1 MRTSLA
7 YAISVGLHGVVFGAL
22 AYAATAYPEFLT
34 IQFAVREGDANG
46 AMSQPRWARRIEAT
60 FDTQIAQ
67 PSATVVMT
75 EPAPVI
81 SPPKPESLLP
91 MPDSSV
97 VLPAPRELPTV
108 ANLDDAPVSPNS
120 SSATVMQRTGRGPG
134 SQLAATSAEIPREL
148 RSDAVAV
155 KSPPTVAE
163 TQLESTPSALA
174 EIPESIPDRVTAPT
188 TTASQPGLSVT
199 AAAVSVQ
206 PLEPGND
213 DFDAIAANSPQGAR
227 VSQLPSRLPRNREP
241 VYPEELRRDGIGGTV
256 LLRVTIAADGTA
268 EEVTLAKS
276 SGYRALDES
285 ALTAIRT
292 WRFEPA
298 RRNKVAVKYTVK
310 LPVTFSVKR

>member
-7 YAISVGLHGVVFGAL
+7 YAISVGLHGVIFGAL
-22 AYAATAYPEFLT
+22 GYAATVYPEFVT

-46 AMSQPRWARRIEAT
+46 VMSQPRWARRIEAT
-60 FDTQIAQ
+60 FDTMVAQ
-67 PSATVVMT
+67 TATPLAVNVP
-75 EPAPVI
+75 EPVT
-81 SPPKPESLLP
+81 SPPRPESLLP

-97 VLPAPRELPTV
+97 TLPPPRELPTV
-108 ANLDDAPVSPNS
+108 ANLDDAPVSSNGPS
-120 SSATVMQRTGRGPG
+120 PSIVQRTGRGPG
-134 SQLAATSAEIPREL
+134 STVAATSIEIPRES
-148 RSDAVAV
+148 RPNTVAMIAR
-155 KSPPTVAE
+155 PTVAE
-163 TQLESTPSALA
+163 TQLESTSTAPT
-174 EIPESIPDRVTAPT
+174 ETPETIPDRVTSPT
-188 TTASQPGLSVT
+188 GPSVQPGLASR
-199 AAAVSVQ
+199 AASVSVP

-213 DFDAIAANSPQGAR
+213 DFDALAANSPQGAR

-241 VYPEELRRDGIGGTV
+241 IYPEELRRDGIGGTV
-256 LLRVTIAADGTA
+256 LLRVTIAADGTV

-310 LPVTFSVKR
+310 LPVTFSVTR